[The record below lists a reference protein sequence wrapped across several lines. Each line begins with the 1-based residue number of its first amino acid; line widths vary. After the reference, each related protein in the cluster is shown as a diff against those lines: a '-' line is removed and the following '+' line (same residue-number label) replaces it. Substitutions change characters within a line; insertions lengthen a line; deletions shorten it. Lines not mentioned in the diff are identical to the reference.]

1 MTCLVPLSLLFFI
14 STAGLH
20 AADTAPEEKTDY
32 THKERKLSRL
42 EKETFDRLKK
52 QFPRE
57 LLNPQLETL
66 RELADSDEYVNF
78 LSQKYPKLAPFTTFH
93 DVFYKVLPSKE
104 LYFNIFFNKHLQ
116 IQKIEEV
123 TDDDL
128 FIAYAYTAGHWKYS
142 ARKKGMQI
150 GGHRNRPRDGER
162 VLTTPKG
169 RKMMEHRLGM
179 DATEN
184 LDWRIALTA
193 FQALIPFSAKLLEAD
208 LHWIKSLFEKHGESD
223 AILRIAVQDPM
234 LLDRI
239 LYTFSTDEPFKKWI
253 YNPVNTDAEFRKRA
267 EQKEKDPGP

>member
-1 MTCLVPLSLLFFI
+1 MRYLVPLSLLFFI

-20 AADTAPEEKTDY
+20 AADIATEEKTEY
-32 THKERKLSRL
+32 THEERELSRL

-52 QFPRE
+52 QFPRK

-66 RELADSDEYVNF
+66 RELADSDEYVHF
-78 LSQKYPKLAPFTTFH
+78 LSQKYPKLAPFTTFY

-104 LYFNIFFNKHLQ
+104 LYFNLFFHKHLQ
-116 IQKIEEV
+116 LQKIEEV
-123 TDDDL
+123 TEDDL

-179 DATEN
+179 AATER
-184 LDWRIALTA
+184 LDWMIALTA
-193 FQALIPFSAKLLEAD
+193 FRPLIRFSAKVLEAD
-208 LHWIKSLFEKHGESD
+208 RHWIKSLFEKHGESD

-239 LYTFSTDEPFKKWI
+239 LYTFSTDKPFKKWI
-253 YNPVNTDAEFRKRA
+253 YNPVDTDAEYRKRA
-267 EQKEKDPGP
+267 EQMEKHPRP